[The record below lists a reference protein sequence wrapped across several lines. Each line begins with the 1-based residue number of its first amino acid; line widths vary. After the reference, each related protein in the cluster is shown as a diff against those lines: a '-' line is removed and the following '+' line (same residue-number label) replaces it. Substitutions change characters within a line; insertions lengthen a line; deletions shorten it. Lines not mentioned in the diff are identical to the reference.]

1 MLIRGFQEP
10 RRISGFI
17 ASISESIATFR
28 ESIAIVNICLRGEAF
43 DDTKAA

>member
-10 RRISGFI
+10 RRISGFV
-17 ASISESIATFR
+17 AFISELIATFR
-28 ESIAIVNICLRGEAF
+28 DSFAIVNICLRSGSF